1 MKSWCMLTN
10 IWRNLFW
17 VVCCSWWLVHVVVY
31 VLLTSRNRCVSQT
44 WLGWLFKRI
53 GEILG
58 GNYFFGGFFGVQ
70 IRHIFFQ
77 LLWNITSSDLSGTDY
92 SVGVGGKDKLLTS
105 LCKCINYKNHIK
117 KKTIWQA
124 LLSSMVSI

>member
-17 VVCCSWWLVHVVVY
+17 VVCCSWWLVRVVVY
-31 VLLTSRNRCVSQT
+31 VLLTSRNRCLSQT
-44 WLGWLFKRI
+44 WLGWFFKRI

-58 GNYFFGGFFGVQ
+58 GNYFFGFFWEFKLDT
-70 IRHIFFQ
+70 FFP
-77 LLWNITSSDLSGTDY
+77 IAVEYTSSDLSGTDY